1 MATLAF
7 SFQVAP
13 NKLAAIRDDF
23 CAQYG
28 YPVTVPNP
36 AFDPLLPVSPTNS
49 RTMPNPETPAQFM
62 RSMVKEYI
70 RGSVE
75 AYRANRDADGARRA
89 AIAAAK
95 IEVELT

>member
-36 AFDPLLPVSPTNS
+36 AFDPLLPETPANS
-49 RTMPNPETPAQFM
+49 RSMANPETPNAFM

-75 AYRANRDADGARRA
+75 AYRANRDAETSRKA

-95 IEVELT
+95 TEVELT